1 MSTLELHVQKE
12 VAAASSARCC
22 YTIPFAEIHHSA
34 AIGPY
39 DPIEVP
45 YDESLNGEAGV
56 ECCCKGFQIAS
67 LCTIFDRIP
76 RGSRTDALEMLPTV
90 CCSGCGHLLM
100 HHQSKPMQA
109 VGSRLS
115 LSIKSYS
122 QLPFSLLQ
130 TVNDGYVLLY
140 EPCKDISLFA
150 ITMTEHGLAV
160 VACRKQFPQVGEHR
174 LEERPSDRL
183 LGRSVDAKVDVC
195 LKSKK
200 LKCDKTS
207 EYNVQIRRSARLAE
221 KRTKK
226 RNQ

>member
-1 MSTLELHVQKE
+1 
-12 VAAASSARCC
+12 
-22 YTIPFAEIHHSA
+22 
-34 AIGPY
+34 
-39 DPIEVP
+39 
-45 YDESLNGEAGV
+45 
-56 ECCCKGFQIAS
+56 
-67 LCTIFDRIP
+67 
-76 RGSRTDALEMLPTV
+76 
-90 CCSGCGHLLM
+90 
-100 HHQSKPMQA
+100 MQA

-207 EYNVQIRRSARLAE
+207 EDNVQIRRSARLAE

-226 RNQ
+226 ETSENRDTIGSESCENEGCGSIEASCQPESIETVTSFIESLRTIDNYYRWTLPEVCGEELRPFHYAS